1 MPKFQKFNDGIAEIY
16 SVENIAEKGDRPKE
30 GLKIKKRLRFSY
42 QTIGVKRNYEA
53 KQAQVKL
60 TELIYVPLHRDIS
73 SQDVAILFGKQ
84 YRIEQAQH
92 DKETL
97 PPITK
102 LSLIRLEADYD
113 IKTV

>member
-73 SQDVAILFGKQ
+73 SQDVAILFGK
-84 YRIEQAQH
+84 H
-92 DKETL
+92 
-97 PPITK
+97 
-102 LSLIRLEADYD
+102 LS
-113 IKTV
+113 K

>member
-1 MPKFQKFNDGIAEIY
+1 M
-16 SVENIAEKGDRPKE
+16 KE

-42 QTIGVKRNYEA
+42 QSIGVKRNYEA

>member
-1 MPKFQKFNDGIAEIY
+1 MPKFQKFNDGIVEIY

-30 GLKIKKRLRFSY
+30 GLKIKKRLRFEY
-42 QTIGVKRNYEA
+42 QTIGVKRNFEA

-60 TELIYVPLHRDIS
+60 TELICVPLHRDIS
-73 SQDVAILFGKQ
+73 PQDIVVLCGRQ
-84 YRIEQAQH
+84 YSIEQAQH

-102 LSLIRLEADYD
+102 LSLTKLEADYEF
-113 IKTV
+113 KTV